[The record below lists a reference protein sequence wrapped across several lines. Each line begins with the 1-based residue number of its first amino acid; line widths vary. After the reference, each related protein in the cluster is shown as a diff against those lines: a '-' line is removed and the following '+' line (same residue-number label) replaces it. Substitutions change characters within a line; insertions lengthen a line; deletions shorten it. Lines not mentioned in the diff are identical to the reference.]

1 VIPRYS
7 LPEIAS
13 LWSDENRFTTM
24 LEVEILA
31 VEAWSLLG
39 TVPAEDVE
47 TIRERT
53 AGMIT
58 TDDVAAIEERERI
71 TNHDVAAF
79 VDIVA
84 DRVGQPAGGW
94 VHYGLTSSDVVDT
107 TLSVTLTKATTLLI
121 DAATALEEAIA
132 ARARELRD
140 MPMVGRTH
148 GIHAEP
154 TTMGAKM
161 ALWALQVRRDR
172 SRLERARHAVSVGK
186 LSGAVG
192 TYSNVDPAVE
202 RYVCQRLGLR
212 PVPATQVLARDRHA
226 EFAYACASVAAT
238 VEACALEI
246 RHLQRTEVG
255 EAAEGFRKGAQ
266 KGSSAMPHKR
276 NPVRCEQMCGLAR
289 VVRANLQAAL
299 ENVALWHERDISHS
313 SVERVILP
321 DSSMLAYYLL
331 VKFKDIVEGLE
342 VFPERMMEN
351 LERSYGLVFSQPVLL
366 ALVASGLD
374 RDAAYRITQR
384 SAMAAWEERRPFLEI
399 LRADPDVTG
408 RLTDERL
415 AACFDLK
422 AALANAGRV
431 FDALDAPEPDI
442 YD

>member
-1 VIPRYS
+1 MIPRYS
-7 LPEIAS
+7 LPEMAS
-13 LWSDENRFTTM
+13 LWSDEARFSTM
-24 LEVEILA
+24 LEIEILA

-39 TVPAEDVE
+39 IVPPEDVVA
-47 TIRERT
+47 IRDCT

-58 TDDVAAIEERERI
+58 FADVAEIEARERI

-84 DRVGQPAGGW
+84 ARVGQPAGGW

-107 TLSVTLTKATTLLI
+107 ALSHTLSRASTLLI
-121 DAATALEEAIA
+121 DAAAALEGAIA
-132 ARARELRD
+132 DRARELRD
-140 MPMVGRTH
+140 VPMVGRTH

-154 TTMGAKM
+154 TTMGAKL

-172 SRLERARHAVSVGK
+172 ERLVRARHAVSVGK

-226 EFAYACASVAAT
+226 EFAYACASVSAG
-238 VEACALEI
+238 VEAFALEI

-255 EAAEGFRKGAQ
+255 EAAEPFRKGAQ

-289 VVRANLQAAL
+289 VVRSNLVASL

-331 VKFKDIVEGLE
+331 VKFKEIVEGLE
-342 VFPERMMEN
+342 VFPERMAEN

-374 RDAAYRITQR
+374 RDAAYRLTQR
-384 SAMAAWEERRPFLEI
+384 AAMAAWEERRPFLEI
-399 LRADPDVTG
+399 LRADPEVTS
-408 RLTDERL
+408 RLPDERL

-431 FDALDAPEPDI
+431 FDVLDAPEPDLF
-442 YD
+442 D

>member
-1 VIPRYS
+1 MIPRYS
-7 LPEIAS
+7 LPEMAG
-13 LWSDENRFTTM
+13 LWSDEARFSTW
-24 LEVEILA
+24 LEIEILA
-31 VEAWSLLG
+31 AEAWSLLG
-39 TVPAEDVE
+39 TVPAEDVA
-47 TIRERT
+47 TIKQRT
-53 AGMIT
+53 AGMVT
-58 TDDVAAIEERERI
+58 AADVADIEARERI

-79 VDIVA
+79 VDVVA
-84 DRVGQPAGGW
+84 SRVGQPAGGW

-107 TLSVTLTKATTLLI
+107 ALSVTLTRAATKLI
-121 DAATALEEAIA
+121 DAASALEAAIA
-132 ARARELRD
+132 DRARELRD
-140 MPMVGRTH
+140 VPMVGRTH

-154 TTMGAKM
+154 TTMGAKL
-161 ALWALQVRRDR
+161 ALWALQIRRDR
-172 SRLERARHAVSVGK
+172 DRLVRARHTVSVGK

-226 EFAYACASVAAT
+226 EFAYACASVAAS
-238 VEACALEI
+238 VEAFALEI

-255 EAAEGFRKGAQ
+255 EAAEPFRKGAQ

-276 NPVRCEQMCGLAR
+276 NPVRCEQLCGLAR
-289 VVRANLQAAL
+289 VVRANVGPAL
-299 ENVALWHERDISHS
+299 EDVALWHERDISHS

-331 VKFKDIVEGLE
+331 VKFTEITEGLE
-342 VFPERMMEN
+342 VFPERMAEN

-384 SAMAAWEERRPFLEI
+384 AAMAAWDERRPFLEI
-399 LRADPDVTG
+399 LRADPDVTS
-408 RLTDERL
+408 RLSDERL

-431 FDALDAPEPDI
+431 FETLDAPESFD
-442 YD
+442 

>member
-1 VIPRYS
+1 MIPRYS

-13 LWSDENRFTTM
+13 LWSDESRFSTM

-39 TVPAEDVE
+39 TVPADDVA

-58 TDDVAAIEERERI
+58 PDDVALIDERERI

-107 TLSVTLTKATTLLI
+107 TLSVTLTKAAALLI

-132 ARARELRD
+132 TRARELRD

-238 VEACALEI
+238 VEAFALEI

-289 VVRANLQAAL
+289 VVRSNLQAAL

-384 SAMAAWEERRPFLEI
+384 SAMSAWEERRPFLEI
-399 LRADPDVTG
+399 LKADPEVTG
-408 RLTDERL
+408 RLSEERL

-431 FDALDAPEPDI
+431 FDALDAPEPDLF
-442 YD
+442 D

>member
-1 VIPRYS
+1 V
-7 LPEIAS
+7 
-13 LWSDENRFTTM
+13 
-24 LEVEILA
+24 
-31 VEAWSLLG
+31 
-39 TVPAEDVE
+39 
-47 TIRERT
+47 
-53 AGMIT
+53 AG
-58 TDDVAAIEERERI
+58 
-71 TNHDVAAF
+71 
-79 VDIVA
+79 
-84 DRVGQPAGGW
+84 RVGQPAGGW

-107 TLSVTLTKATTLLI
+107 TLSVTLTRAANLLI
-121 DAATALEEAIA
+121 DAAAALEEAIA

-140 MPMVGRTH
+140 VPMVGRTH

-154 TTMGAKM
+154 TTMGAKL
-161 ALWALQVRRDR
+161 ALWALQIRRDR
-172 SRLERARHAVSVGK
+172 ERLVRARHAVSVGK

-226 EFAYACASVAAT
+226 EYAYACAAVAAS
-238 VEACALEI
+238 VEAFALEV

-255 EAAEGFRKGAQ
+255 EAAEPFRKGAQ

-289 VVRANLQAAL
+289 VVRSNLQAAL

-331 VKFKDIVEGLE
+331 VKFKEIVEGLE
-342 VFPERMMEN
+342 VFPERMLEN
-351 LERSYGLVFSQPVLL
+351 LERSYGLVFSQPILL

-374 RDAAYRITQR
+374 RDAAYRIVQGA
-384 SAMAAWEERRPFLEI
+384 AMTAWEERRPFADI
-399 LRADPDVTG
+399 LREDDDVTG
-408 RLTDERL
+408 RLSEERL

-422 AALANAGRV
+422 AALANSGRV
-431 FDALDAPEPDI
+431 FDVLDAPESFD
-442 YD
+442 

>member
-1 VIPRYS
+1 MISRYT
-7 LPEIAS
+7 LPEMAA
-13 LWSDENRFTTM
+13 LWSDEARFSNM

-39 TVPAEDVE
+39 TVPAEDVV

-58 TDDVAAIEERERI
+58 TADVAEIEARERI

-84 DRVGQPAGGW
+84 GRVGQPAGGW
-94 VHYGLTSSDVVDT
+94 VHYGLTSSDVTDT
-107 TLSVTLTKATTLLI
+107 ALSLTLSRAATLLV
-121 DAATALEEAIA
+121 DAATALEGAIA
-132 ARARELRD
+132 DRARELRD

-154 TTMGAKM
+154 TTMGAKL
-161 ALWALQVRRDR
+161 ALWALQIRRDR
-172 SRLERARHAVSVGK
+172 ERLVRARHAVSVGK

-192 TYSNVDPAVE
+192 TYSNVDPTVE

-226 EFAYACASVAAT
+226 EFAYACASVAAS
-238 VEACALEI
+238 VEAFALEI

-255 EAAEGFRKGAQ
+255 EAAEPFRKGAQ

-289 VVRANLQAAL
+289 VVRSNLQSSL

-321 DSSMLAYYLL
+321 DSSLLAYYLL
-331 VKFKDIVEGLE
+331 VKFKEIVEGLE
-342 VFPERMMEN
+342 VFPDRMMEN

-384 SAMAAWEERRPFLEI
+384 AAMAAWEERRPFLEI
-399 LRADPDVTG
+399 LRTDPEVTS
-408 RLTDERL
+408 RLTEQRL

-431 FDALDAPEPDI
+431 FDALDAPEPEMFD
-442 YD
+442 